1 MADAEQYGRLTPPPP
16 PEPRIV
22 GPAVLGATPGS
33 PVLFQVPATGERPMR
48 FAAAGL
54 REGLALDAETG
65 RLSGTAPQEAGDYR
79 IRLTAE
85 NGRGRA
91 VRTLNLRVG
100 GRIALTPPMGWN
112 SWNCWGNAVD
122 ADKIRDAACGMVD
135 SGLAHHGWSYVNID
149 DCWQGWR
156 APPEYAL
163 APKERLADMAALAD
177 DVHARGLRLGIYSSP
192 WKTTYAGYP
201 GGSADTDDGRVI
213 QKAHAVGPVT
223 FEEADARRFADWGV
237 DYLKYDWHPIDLDHA
252 RAMGEA
258 LRACG
263 RDVVYSLSNNAD
275 PSLAPDLAAVAHL
288 WRTTGDIAD
297 TWESV
302 AGIGFAQERWRRF
315 AGPGHWNDPDMLV
328 VGRVGWGPNLR
339 PTRLTPNEQV
349 THISLWCLLAAPLL
363 LGCDLTNLDDFTLGL
378 LTNDEV
384 LAVNQDPLGRQAG
397 RVRRDG
403 PAEAWAKPMADGS
416 VAVGLFN
423 RDDKEPR
430 EVAVTWADLGIKGP
444 RAVRDLWRQRDLGTF
459 DRAFAAR
466 VLVHGAVLVRVGET
480 EPRPV
485 TEPRP

>member
-1 MADAEQYGRLTPPPP
+1 
-16 PEPRIV
+16 
-22 GPAVLGATPGS
+22 
-33 PVLFQVPATGERPMR
+33 
-48 FAAAGL
+48 
-54 REGLALDAETG
+54 
-65 RLSGTAPQEAGDYR
+65 
-79 IRLTAE
+79 
-85 NGRGRA
+85 GRGRA
-91 VRTLNLRVG
+91 ARTLTLRVG
-100 GRIALTPPMGWN
+100 GRIALAPPMGWN

-122 ADKIRDAACGMVD
+122 SDKIGDAARGMVD

-156 APPEYAL
+156 GPPEYAL

-201 GGSADTDDGRVI
+201 GGSADTDDGRVT

-252 RAMGEA
+252 RAMGGA

-275 PSLAPDLAAVAHL
+275 PALAPDLATVANC

-430 EVAVTWADLGIKGP
+430 EVAVTWKDLGLKGP
-444 RAVRDLWRQRDLGTF
+444 CRVRDLWRQREVGTF
-459 DRAFAAR
+459 DRTFAAR
-466 VLVHGAVLVRVGET
+466 VLVHGAVLVRV
-480 EPRPV
+480 EPVSR
-485 TEPRP
+485 

>member
-1 MADAEQYGRLTPPPP
+1 MPDCEQDGRLTPPPP
-16 PEPRIV
+16 PEPRLV
-22 GPAVLGATPGS
+22 GPQVLGASPGA
-33 PVLFQVPATGERPMR
+33 PVLFRVPATGERPMR
-48 FAAAGL
+48 FAATNL
-54 REGLALDAETG
+54 PSGLALDGDRGHLAG
-65 RLSGTAPQEAGDYR
+65 VAPHEPGDYAV
-79 IRLTAE
+79 RLAAE
-85 NGRGRA
+85 NARGRA
-91 VRTLNLRVG
+91 GRTLTLRVG

-122 ADKIRDAACGMVD
+122 AGKIRDAARGMVA
-135 SGLAHHGWSYVNID
+135 SGLAQHGWSYVNID

-163 APKERLADMAALAD
+163 APKERFPDMAALAGE
-177 DVHARGLRLGIYSSP
+177 VHGRGLRLGIYSSP

-201 GGSADTDDGRVI
+201 GGSADTDDGRVTE
-213 QKAHAVGPVT
+213 KAHAVGPVR
-223 FEEADARRFADWGV
+223 FEEADAHGFASWGV
-237 DYLKYDWHPIDLDHA
+237 DYLKYDWNPIDLDRA

-258 LRACG
+258 LRATG
-263 RDVVYSLSNNAD
+263 RDIVYSLSNNAD
-275 PSLAPDLAAVAHL
+275 RALAPALARVANC
-288 WRTTGDIAD
+288 WRTTADIAD
-297 TWESV
+297 TWESIS
-302 AGIGFAQERWRRF
+302 GIGFAQEPWRRF

-339 PTRLTPNEQV
+339 PTNLTPNEQV

-430 EVAVTWADLGIKGP
+430 QVGVAWDDLALAGP
-444 RAVRDLWRQRDLGTF
+444 CAVRDLWRQEDLGTF
-459 DRAFAAR
+459 DRGFAAR
-466 VLVHGAVLVRVGET
+466 VLVHGVVLVRLT
-480 EPRPV
+480 AR
-485 TEPRP
+485 R